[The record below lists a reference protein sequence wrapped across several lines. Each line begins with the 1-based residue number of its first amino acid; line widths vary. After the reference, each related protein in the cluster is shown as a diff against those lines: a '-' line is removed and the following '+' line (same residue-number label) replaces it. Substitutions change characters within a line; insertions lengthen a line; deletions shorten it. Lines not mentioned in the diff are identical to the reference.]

1 MKPTIHL
8 ALTHD
13 WELRGD
19 GSGDI
24 EQIQFAPLR
33 QLLDIYEK
41 FGARTT
47 ILPDVMQQLAFRRS
61 QDTHSNL
68 KPLADSWDEH
78 ARQAFRHGHD
88 IQLHV
93 HPQWRDAVY
102 ANGVW
107 QLNGDWSILN
117 YDRDAAYAMLAEA
130 KEYLERLLRPIDAD
144 YQCVAFRAGAL
155 AAAPSAHLFK
165 SLAHLGVQLDVSIAA
180 GVFINSKNLQLDY
193 RNCEETFLPFYPMM
207 EDARR
212 VSNKPEPVVCVPL
225 NHFYGSRR
233 AVTRQNLSLARR
245 ALGRQSSKQSDFEAP
260 TKAPD
265 RSQMDRQASRVSL
278 AYEKLILPAVRRKHF
293 VSDTGRLNYPLMR
306 EMLSSIRQRAQAS
319 GLAQV
324 PVVLTNH
331 PKDIRDLA
339 GIERFVE
346 EVSQAEDI
354 RFITLRELAGKLRS
368 GEFEIRTAKSKPEM
382 NTD

>member
-24 EQIQFAPLR
+24 EEIQFAPLR
-33 QLLDIYEK
+33 KLLQIYAK

-47 ILPDVMQQLAFRRS
+47 ILPDVMQQMAFRRCES
-61 QDTHSNL
+61 KHPNL
-68 KPLADSWDEH
+68 KPLADSWEEH
-78 ARQAFRHGHD
+78 ARAALRQGHD
-88 IQLHV
+88 IQLHL
-93 HPQWRDAVY
+93 HPQWRNAVY

-117 YDRDAAYAMLAEA
+117 YDRDTAYAMLAEGQ
-130 KEYLERLLRPIDAD
+130 EYLESLLRPIDAG
-144 YQCVAFRAGAL
+144 YQCIAFRAGAL

-165 SLAHLGVQLDVSIAA
+165 SLESLGMQVDVSIA
-180 GVFINSKNLQLDY
+180 GGLFVNNNNLQLDY
-193 RNCEETFLPFYPMM
+193 RDCEETYLPFYPMM

-212 VSNKPEPVVCVPL
+212 VSHQREPIVCVPL

-233 AVTRQNLSLARR
+233 TVTRQN
-245 ALGRQSSKQSDFEAP
+245 
-260 TKAPD
+260 
-265 RSQMDRQASRVSL
+265 VSL
-278 AYEKLILPAVRRKHF
+278 AWREVRKRSPAKRHNDSSFSAHTQPASSRYKLAFEKLIIPAVKRKHF
-293 VSDTGRLNYPLMR
+293 VSDTGRLNYALMR

-331 PKDIRDLA
+331 PKDIRDLV

-354 RFITLRELAGKLRS
+354 RFITLRELAKKLRS
-368 GEFEIRTAKSKPEM
+368 GEYQVRIATSKPQM

>member
-24 EQIQFAPLR
+24 EQIQFAPL
-33 QLLDIYEK
+33 QKLLEIYAK
-41 FGARTT
+41 VGARTT
-47 ILPDVMQQLAFRRS
+47 ILPDVMQQMAFRRCENKHPS
-61 QDTHSNL
+61 L
-68 KPLADSWDEH
+68 KTLADSWDEH
-78 ARQAFRHGHD
+78 ACDVFRQGHD
-88 IQLHV
+88 IQLHL
-93 HPQWRDAVY
+93 HPQWRNAEY

-117 YDRDAAYAMLAEA
+117 YDRDTAHAMLAEG
-130 KEYLERLLRPIDAD
+130 KEYLERLLQPIDAD
-144 YQCVAFRAGAL
+144 YQCIAFRAGAL
-155 AAAPSAHLFK
+155 AAAPSVHLFR
-165 SLAHLGVQLDVSIAA
+165 SLVDLGMQLDASIAA
-180 GVFINSKNLQLDY
+180 GVFVNDHRLQLDY

-212 VSNKPEPVVCVPL
+212 VSDKREEIVCVPL

-233 AVTRQNLSLARR
+233 TVGRQNLSLAWRELRR
-245 ALGRQSSKQSDFEAP
+245 RSSESRPVELAGAP
-260 TKAPD
+260 
-265 RSQMDRQASRVSL
+265 RSPPARSSSRVGL
-278 AYEKLILPAVRRKHF
+278 AFEKLILPAVKRKHF
-293 VSDTGRLNYPLMR
+293 VSDTGRLNYSLMR
-306 EMLSSIRQRAQAS
+306 EMLFSIRQRAQAS

-331 PKDIRDLA
+331 PKDIRDLTA
-339 GIERFVE
+339 IERFVG
-346 EVSQAEDI
+346 EVSKAEDI
-354 RFITLRELAGKLRS
+354 KFITLSELAGKLRS
-368 GEFEIRTAKSKPEM
+368 GEFEIRTTTNKPQM

>member
-33 QLLDIYEK
+33 KLLDIYEK

-47 ILPDVMQQLAFRRS
+47 VLPDVMQQLVFRRS
-61 QDTHSNL
+61 ESSHPEL
-68 KPLADSWDEH
+68 KTAADAWDQH
-78 ARQAFRHGHD
+78 LRNAFLQGHD
-88 IQLHV
+88 VQLHL
-93 HPQWRDAVY
+93 HPQWRNAEY
-102 ANGVW
+102 GNGRW
-107 QLNGDWSILN
+107 QLVGDWSILN
-117 YDRDAAYAMLAEA
+117 YERDDAYAMLAKT

-144 YQCVAFRAGAL
+144 YQCIAFRAGAL
-155 AAAPSAHLFK
+155 AAAPSAHLFS
-165 SLAHLGVQLDVSIAA
+165 SLADLGIQLDVSIA
-180 GVFINSKNLQLDY
+180 GGFFVDTHNLQLDY
-193 RNCEETFLPFYPMM
+193 RYCEETFLPFYPMIA
-207 EDARR
+207 DARR
-212 VSNKPEPVVCVPL
+212 VSDQREEIVCVPL

-233 AVTRQNLSLARR
+233 TVTRQNLSLAWRELRSRSSGSRQIESPGIPAPQTRR
-245 ALGRQSSKQSDFEAP
+245 SSRAGLAL
-260 TKAPD
+260 
-265 RSQMDRQASRVSL
+265 
-278 AYEKLILPAVRRKHF
+278 EKLIIPALKRKHF

-306 EMLSSIRQRAQAS
+306 EMLFSIRQRAQAS
-319 GLAQV
+319 RLAQV

-339 GIERFVE
+339 AIERFVA
-346 EVSQAEDI
+346 EVSQSEDI
-354 RFITLRELAGKLRS
+354 RFITLSELAGKLRS
-368 GEFEIRTAKSKPEM
+368 GEFQVRTARGKPQM

>member
-24 EQIQFAPLR
+24 EEVQFAPLR
-33 QLLDIYEK
+33 KLLEIYAK

-61 QDTHSNL
+61 ENQHPDL
-68 KPLADSWDEH
+68 KLLADSWDEH
-78 ARQAFRHGHD
+78 ARDAFRQGHD
-88 IQLHV
+88 IQLHL
-93 HPQWRDAVY
+93 HPQWRNAVY
-102 ANGVW
+102 ANRVW
-107 QLNGDWSILN
+107 RLNGGWSILN
-117 YDRDAAYAMLAEA
+117 YDRDIAYVMLAEG
-130 KEYLERLLRPIDAD
+130 KEYLESLLRPIDAD

-155 AAAPSAHLFK
+155 AAAPSDHLFK
-165 SLAHLGVQLDVSIAA
+165 SLADLGVQLDVSIA
-180 GVFINSKNLQLDY
+180 GGLFVNNQNLKLDY
-193 RNCEETFLPFYPMM
+193 RKCEETFRPFYPMI

-225 NHFYGSRR
+225 NHFYASRR
-233 AVTRQNLSLARR
+233 TVGRQNLTLAWRELRR
-245 ALGRQSSKQSDFEAP
+245 RSSSTSRIESPGTPALPP
-260 TKAPD
+260 TP
-265 RSQMDRQASRVSL
+265 RSPLVGL
-278 AYEKLILPAVRRKHF
+278 AFEKLVIPAVKRKHF

-306 EMLSSIRQRAQAS
+306 EMLSSIRQRAQAT

-331 PKDIRDLA
+331 PKDIRDLPA
-339 GIERFVE
+339 IERFVGE
-346 EVSQAEDI
+346 ASQAEDI
-354 RFITLRELAGKLRS
+354 RFITLSDLAGKLRS
-368 GEFEIRTAKSKPEM
+368 GEFEIRTKPAQRVQA
-382 NTD
+382 